1 MKIFQNLNLK
11 KLNFKKLIIM
21 NLISLQNQTQAKS
34 YSFFGM
40 LLFLSVLL
48 SVAAPVMAEVPHAP
62 EKSKTKTESKSATV
76 PSAGKTEAPKFEM
89 KLGLPALTGKDK
101 KNSPENS
108 LSSTKNTVKPV
119 TFKPAVKSTSSNT
132 PKAKAETTT
141 PATAKLSK
149 PLVQTNTSQS
159 TPPAL
164 KAITL
169 NGEEDLDVAFLF
181 SNENPEFAP
190 TIESPKTEKPS
201 SGKGAKKDTIKAS
214 GKTIGPSVKTA
225 SKPNAMGPVADYLT
239 EDEEEAQIYEKMM
252 ASIETKVARA
262 KAKRAADLRI
272 AMGDGRTVSRGMF
285 GTRGLG
291 RVPLLAIP
299 VHNAYISSRFGWRNG
314 RPHHGIDLAANSG
327 ENIYASTQGT
337 VTHSGW
343 YGGYGNMI
351 LIDHGDGVRTLY
363 GHCSSLLVTPGQ
375 SVKKGQVIGKVGN
388 TGHSTGPHLH
398 YEVLTN
404 GVPQNPEGFL
414 FR

>member
-1 MKIFQNLNLK
+1 MILNQIK
-11 KLNFKKLIIM
+11 
-21 NLISLQNQTQAKS
+21 TQS
-34 YSFFGM
+34 CSSIRM
-40 LLFLSVLL
+40 LLLL
-48 SVAAPVMAEVPHAP
+48 TILFGLAAPVMAEVKTDK
-62 EKSKTKTESKSATV
+62 KSSAV
-76 PSAGKTEAPKFEM
+76 PSAGKAEEPKFEM
-89 KLGLPALTGKDK
+89 KLGLPAFSSKDK
-101 KNSPENS
+101 KTTSDQS
-108 LSSTKNTVKPV
+108 LSPTKNTAKPI
-119 TFKPAVKSTSSNT
+119 TFKPAVKPASSSTASSSKLKT
-132 PKAKAETTT
+132 ETKTQ
-141 PATAKLSK
+141 ATAKPSK
-149 PLVQTNTSQS
+149 SPVQAN
-159 TPPAL
+159 TPPL

-181 SNENPEFAP
+181 STENPEFAP
-190 TIESPKTEKPS
+190 PKETKTLKKESAKPTS
-201 SGKGAKKDTIKAS
+201 KSPAAPMKA
-214 GKTIGPSVKTA
+214 A
-225 SKPNAMGPVADYLT
+225 SKPNAMGPLADYLT
-239 EDEEEAQIYEKMM
+239 EDEEEAKIYEQMM
-252 ASIETKVARA
+252 ASVETKVARA

-272 AMGDGRTVSRGMF
+272 AMGDVRTVSRGMF

-299 VHNAYISSRFGWRNG
+299 VHNAYISSRFGWRSG

-327 ENIYASTQGT
+327 ENIFASSQGT